1 MIRQT
6 ITIAFCV
13 IIGIYVLFGIFLAL
27 IFRAMAK
34 GKISL
39 LDFVMI
45 TLFWPTVIKW
55 STEKEVEE
63 KKEENTEEGDGTFL
77 QKN

>member
-13 IIGIYVLFGIFLAL
+13 IIGIYVLFGLFLAL
-27 IFRAMAK
+27 IFRVTAG
-34 GKISL
+34 GKL
-39 LDFVMI
+39 APLDFVMI
-45 TLFWPTVIKW
+45 TFFWPTVIKW

-63 KKEENTEEGDGTFL
+63 KGEQKEE
-77 QKN
+77 K